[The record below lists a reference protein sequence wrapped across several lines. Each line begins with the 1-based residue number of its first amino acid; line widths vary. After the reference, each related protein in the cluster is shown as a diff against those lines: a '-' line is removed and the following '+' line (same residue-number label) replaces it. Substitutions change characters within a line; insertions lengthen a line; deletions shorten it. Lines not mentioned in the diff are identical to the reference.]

1 MHACCEAS
9 ASLAN
14 AGGIDVVGVFV
25 VGMTV
30 GLTVGL
36 TVGMTVGYADALEP
50 STLFAAFARCVAIFA
65 LRSSE
70 A

>member
-1 MHACCEAS
+1 M
-9 ASLAN
+9 
-14 AGGIDVVGVFV
+14 VGVFV